1 MSILKDKVLET
12 SELIFQRK
20 TKTINAKL
28 PEIKKIK
35 NRNKKSTEKSNS
47 LKITLKNNIVKV
59 KYHILKIKFDS
70 KD

>member
-12 SELIFQRK
+12 SELIFQRN

-35 NRNKKSTEKSNS
+35 NRNKKSTEK
-47 LKITLKNNIVKV
+47 
-59 KYHILKIKFDS
+59 
-70 KD
+70 